1 MIPAPRSGSGSHDYS
16 HILLELQGTW
26 RYDFKTNLLSGF
38 FMRVAILGLLI
49 SIPLYAASDFDRE
62 QMQQRISPV
71 GKVRVEE
78 PAQASSAAPQVEQ
91 VAVKKSPEQ
100 AIYEQYCV
108 VCHRDG
114 VAGAPKFRDE
124 ADWKPRLAKQN
135 LDSLTATA
143 IKGLNAMP
151 AKGTCQ
157 ECSEADLKAAIKYM
171 VPQ

>member
-1 MIPAPRSGSGSHDYS
+1 
-16 HILLELQGTW
+16 
-26 RYDFKTNLLSGF
+26 
-38 FMRVAILGLLI
+38 MRIALLGLLI
-49 SIPLYAASDFDRE
+49 STPMYAVTDFDRE
-62 QMQQRISPV
+62 QIQQRISPV

-78 PAQASSAAPQVEQ
+78 PAQAANTAPPPEQVE
-91 VAVKKSPEQ
+91 VTPPPGQ
-100 AIYEQYCV
+100 ATYEQYCV

-124 ADWKPRLAKQN
+124 ADWKSRMAKQN
-135 LDSLTATA
+135 LDSLTASA

>member
-1 MIPAPRSGSGSHDYS
+1 
-16 HILLELQGTW
+16 
-26 RYDFKTNLLSGF
+26 
-38 FMRVAILGLLI
+38 MRVARLGLLI
-49 SIPLYAASDFDRE
+49 SMPLCAATDFDRE
-62 QMQQRISPV
+62 QIQQRISPV

-78 PAQASSAAPQVEQ
+78 PAQAANTAPQ
-91 VAVKKSPEQ
+91 AEQ
-100 AIYEQYCV
+100 AVVTTSPGQATYEQYCV

-124 ADWKPRLAKQN
+124 ADWKSRMAKQN
-135 LDSLTATA
+135 LDSLTASA